1 MKKITTKIGIK
12 DVFLEEGTPE
22 IRDAGD
28 ILEILD
34 YPDKGSSLVLIS
46 VQEKNEHDYCSTC
59 DIPRCNKGKERLCI
73 FTKFRCTASKTG
85 VNLKRIDTMLESL

>member
-1 MKKITTKIGIK
+1 MKKITTKIGIR
-12 DVFLEEGTPE
+12 DVFSEEGTPE

-34 YPDKGSSLVLIS
+34 YPDKGSSLMLIS
-46 VQEKNEHDYCSTC
+46 VQDKNEDDYCYAC
-59 DIPRCNKGKERLCI
+59 DIPSCNKGKDRLCI

-85 VNLKRIDTMLESL
+85 VYLKRIDTMLENL